1 LIQEGGIVVVK
12 DVLYGI
18 MYMEYGS
25 PESAERG
32 AQRYGG
38 CPRVAFW
45 ATKGSDA
52 YIVLR
57 VGEDERFWAEY
68 IGEHPENTFGWEE
81 GRAGLRGGDPP
92 PDTGVEDARG
102 AGGHFAVRLPLCHV
116 PRVRDLHGLPGHHP
130 LQGLK
135 PHRRRISMNP
145 DRNQRLKIGPADPG
159 LSTASTVYWKGPG
172 IRALCAD

>member
-1 LIQEGGIVVVK
+1 MVVK

-18 MYMEYGS
+18 LRMEYGS

-32 AQRYGG
+32 ALRYGG

-68 IGEHPENTFGWEE
+68 IGEHPENTFGGRRAELVFAEKIHRPILEMKKPEE
-81 GRAGLRGGDPP
+81 LGDVSPCGSRCTTCP
-92 PDTGVEDARG
+92 GYATCTG
-102 AGGHFAVRLPLCHV
+102 C
-116 PRVRDLHGLPGHHP
+116 
-130 LQGLK
+130 
-135 PHRRRISMNP
+135 
-145 DRNQRLKIGPADPG
+145 PA
-159 LSTASTVYWKGPG
+159 TIHYKG
-172 IRALCAD
+172 